1 MKTITITGAN
11 TFAEISNESW
21 NSDSLTFVFPNSTT
35 NVSRWRVFGRFTT
48 PVTLQ
53 RTGTSGTFTLNYT
66 GTQNISSDYTTVSN
80 GNATPANTWY
90 LGANSV
96 NGGNTSGFLFSYG
109 AVRYWVGGSGT
120 WDASSTANWAYQS
133 GYPAGAPAPSSLDDV
148 YFNSSSS
155 GSNFTIALGSLFE
168 GTGSISGTT
177 LTVTAVTSGALAV
190 GQRVAFNISHVVG
203 YDGDLG
209 NIIIQEI
216 LTGTGG
222 IGTYRISVSVANTGS
237 RTIFSGFAE
246 CRSRISEVS
255 SANVLTF
262 SGTKPML
269 ITGSVVDNAFTINS
283 STGHWLLSSSIANT
297 LSINSGNF
305 RIQMS
310 GTGSWVL
317 NSTLACTSLFIQS
330 GTFDSAS
337 KSIGVSN
344 FIGYANAV
352 KTIILGSSE
361 ILLYDSFNPWFVS
374 ATNTTF
380 NGDNSTLVFRSSFLN
395 DANGFVTNNLNYG
408 TIIFRASSYP
418 YYARV
423 CITGSL
429 TAKNL
434 VVDSI
439 DAYPLANVSL
449 SINNGTSSSSPIYI
463 NLSGSFTMRG
473 AARNARKSLTTAT
486 GADGIINWAKPTKI
500 FVTAN
505 SYDIENADFRDVE
518 ITNATI
524 TAQSIGDLGN
534 NSGFVFTP
542 PKTVYWKNTSTSY
555 QSWNSGSWAL
565 SPGGVASSE
574 NYPLPQDSIIFTD
587 SGIGASASV
596 GFALNT
602 DGIVPNI
609 DFSSVTKPITFN
621 WILNTASGHY
631 RTLVGDFKLS
641 NSVTLNTTT
650 TLVFANRKNSVIDT
664 KNKPIHSVFFNNEGA
679 VLSITSPLNVTGGV
693 SLARGEIEL
702 VNADITCDN
711 FATNNNFTR
720 GVRFGSNV
728 INLTGANKGVV
739 AHGSSIGW
747 SCSGTKMFVLQGA
760 PTTGTRGIG
769 GSTVTTGDF
778 DTAPF
783 SFRVLGGSDNV
794 RTGNLHTFKDII
806 FEDAFT
812 GTNSI
817 LWNYIVGNLRLSKNM
832 IVNQTPSASTH
843 EFRFRGNGNQTI
855 QTNGIP
861 IPRNFVI
868 EKTGGTVTLLDNL
881 NNTATADDNLPFTF
895 TDGTI
900 NLNSKKL
907 SVVRFNSSAST
918 PRAIQFNGGTL
929 EVTGSGT
936 TAFNTSTI
944 TNLTIQGPGT
954 ISLTSSSA
962 KTFAGG
968 SANYSGITL
977 VQGGSGN
984 LTITGNNTFFSI
996 KNIISQS
1003 AGSSII
1009 FTSGGTTTITG
1020 KTELAGTNVAPLYLV
1035 SSSTGTY
1042 TINNSGTTIQQA
1054 DYLNVNNSVVTPANN
1069 WYAGTRST
1077 ITNST
1082 GWVSSIQP
1090 NADLYWVG
1098 GSGSWDSTNIT
1109 NWGIVSGGVGSTIV
1123 PTANNNIIFDSNSDA
1138 GSAFTVTVGTGAVCK
1153 TFNAKPAN
1161 SLDQN
1166 MTLSGT
1172 ATCSINGSLFLPSL
1186 NFTRTYTGQINFVG
1200 TLPKEIDTSSIS
1212 MDNTVSLG
1220 GIATYNFRSN
1230 FNNSDTKNISI
1241 TAGIVNTNNFNI
1253 SSGRFLLSSS
1263 NLQQLNLGSST
1274 ITISGG
1280 VLSGWE
1286 ISSNA
1291 TNLVLNSGTSLLRFS
1306 YTYGSLLDDRSSNK
1320 VYNNI
1325 EFINSNHNIISDIT
1339 CNNLTM
1345 ANASDFIR
1353 LRGNLTVNGTLTV
1366 LANSTEGCV
1375 NFYSDALGSTV
1386 TANAV
1391 NFSRVFF
1398 KDITV
1403 AGASAPWSG
1412 KLGDMGNNNNIQFP
1426 APKTVYWRSLASNFV
1441 YSNSWGFT
1449 PTGAID
1455 ANAIPLPQDTGVI
1468 LDNFP
1473 SSGQSILLGWRDM
1486 HCGLDFSQRTQPVT
1500 LNTSPFYSSLM
1511 GDLTLSPS
1519 VSFGSNLQSNGLEFY
1534 PNLKNIQFNP
1544 AGQTITFPIS
1554 IRSGMNFE
1562 VSLRTPSINYG
1573 LNISGPLNST
1583 KSIDVLAG
1591 TLNSNNFEMS
1601 CTNFSSSGSLTRAI
1615 NLGTSKINVSGNWNL
1630 ATPTNLTFTG
1640 SGTIN
1645 MSGSTAKSFA
1655 GGNLNYSNI
1664 TLNQGG
1670 IGSLTLTGANIFK
1683 DISSSAK
1690 PSTIIFPANTITKVK
1705 NFSVKGAPGSLVSLR
1720 SSVPGT
1726 KFTLQRE
1733 I

>member
-1 MKTITITGAN
+1 MAN
-11 TFAEISNESW
+11 
-21 NSDSLTFVFPNSTT
+21 
-35 NVSRWRVFGRFTT
+35 
-48 PVTLQ
+48 
-53 RTGTSGTFTLNYT
+53 
-66 GTQNISSDYTTVSN
+66 
-80 GNATPANTWY
+80 
-90 LGANSV
+90 
-96 NGGNTSGFLFSYG
+96 
-109 AVRYWVGGSGT
+109 RYWVGGSGT
-120 WDASSTANWAYQS
+120 WDATNTANWSATS
-133 GYPAGAPAPSSLDDV
+133 GGLGGASAPTSLDDV
-148 YFNSSSS
+148 YFDSFSN
-155 GSNFTIALGSLFE
+155 GSNFTVALGSLFE

-177 LTVTAVTSGALAV
+177 LTITAVTSGTLAV
-190 GQRVAFNISHVVG
+190 GQRVAFNISHIAG

-209 NIIIQEI
+209 NIFIQEI

-222 IGTYRISVSVANTGS
+222 IGIYRISVSIANTGS

-255 SANVLTF
+255 SSNPLTF
-262 SGTKPML
+262 SGTKPIL
-269 ITGSVVDNAFTINS
+269 ITGSVVDNAFTTNS
-283 STGHWLLSSSIANT
+283 ITGYWLLSSSTANT
-297 LSINSGNF
+297 LSVNPGRF

-317 NSTLACTSLFIQS
+317 NSALACTSLFVQS

-337 KSIGVSN
+337 KSIIVNN
-344 FIGYANAV
+344 FIGYANAI

-361 ILLYDSFNPWFVS
+361 VLLTDSYSPWFVS

-380 NGDNSTLVFRSSFLN
+380 NGDNSTLVFRSYVLN
-395 DANGFVTNNLNYG
+395 ETNGFVTNNLNYG
-408 TIIFRASSYP
+408 TIIFRASAVPFYSRAY
-418 YYARV
+418 
-423 CITGSL
+423 ITGSL

-439 DAYPLANVSL
+439 DSYPLANVSL
-449 SINNGTSSSSPIYI
+449 SVSNGIYSSSPIYI

-473 AARNARKSLTTAT
+473 AARNARKSLTATAA
-486 GADGIINWAKPTKI
+486 ADGNISWAKPTKI

-524 TAQSIGDLGN
+524 TAQSLGDLGN

-555 QSWNSGSWAL
+555 QSWKTESWAL
-565 SPGGVASSE
+565 SPDGVASSE

-587 SGIGASASV
+587 SGIGTSASV
-596 GFALNT
+596 GFAVNT

-621 WILNTASGHY
+621 WILTTASGYY

-650 TLVFANRKNSVIDT
+650 ALLFANRKNSVIDT

-728 INLTGANKGVV
+728 INLTGVNKDVV
-739 AHGSSIGW
+739 THGSSIGW

-760 PTTGTRGIG
+760 PTTGTRNIQ
-769 GSTVTTGDF
+769 GSAVTTVDF

-783 SFRVLGGSDNV
+783 SFKVLGGSDNV

-817 LWNYIVGNLRLSKNM
+817 LWNYIVGNLRLSASM
-832 IVNQTPSASTH
+832 VVGQTAAGVTH

-868 EKTGGTVTLLDNL
+868 EKTGGTVTLLDDL
-881 NNTATADDNLPFTF
+881 NNTATADNNLPFTI

-918 PRAIQFNGGTL
+918 LRTIQFNGGTL

-936 TAFNTSTI
+936 TAFNAATS
-944 TNLTIQGPGT
+944 TNLTVQGSG
-954 ISLTSSSA
+954 IINLTSASA

-968 SANYSGITL
+968 GANYSGVTL
-977 VQGGSGN
+977 VHGGAGN
-984 LTITGNNTFFSI
+984 LTITGNNTFSSI
-996 KNIISQS
+996 RNTISQT

-1009 FTSGGTTTITG
+1009 FTSGSTTTITG
-1020 KTELAGTNVAPLYLV
+1020 KTGLSGTSSAPLYLA

-1042 TINNSGTTIQQA
+1042 TINNSGTSIQQA
-1054 DYLNVNNSVVTPANN
+1054 DYLSVNNSIVTPSDN
-1069 WYAGTRST
+1069 WYAGTRS
-1077 ITNST
+1077 IVTNST
-1082 GWVSSIQP
+1082 GWSSTFSSA
-1090 NADLYWVG
+1090 ADLFWVG
-1098 GSGSWDSTNIT
+1098 GSGTWDSTTNTNWAVVPGGTGGTIAPTSTNNIT
-1109 NWGIVSGGVGSTIV
+1109 
-1123 PTANNNIIFDSNSDA
+1123 FDSNSDT

-1153 TFNAKPAN
+1153 TFSANSEN
-1161 SLDQN
+1161 SLDQA
-1166 MTLSGT
+1166 MTLAGT
-1172 ATCSINGSLFLPSL
+1172 ASCSINENLILPSI
-1186 NFTRTYTGQINFVG
+1186 NFTRTYTGTVNFVG
-1200 TLPKEIDTSSIS
+1200 TLPKLINTNGVSF
-1212 MDNTVSLG
+1212 DNNFNFNGV
-1220 GIATYNFRSN
+1220 ATYNFQSSFTN
-1230 FNNSDTKNISI
+1230 SSSKDISFN
-1241 TAGIVNTNNFNI
+1241 AGIINTNDFNI
-1253 SSGRFLLSSS
+1253 SSGRFFLTSS
-1263 NLQQLNLGSST
+1263 NLQQVNLGSST
-1274 ITISGG
+1274 VTITSG
-1280 VLSGWE
+1280 VLTGWQ

-1306 YTYGSLLDDRSSNK
+1306 YLYGSLLDDRSSNK

-1325 EFINSNHNIISDIT
+1325 EFINSSHNIISDIT

-1345 ANASDFIR
+1345 ANAADFIR

-1366 LANSTEGCV
+1366 LANSSERCV

-1398 KDITV
+1398 KDITA

-1412 KLGDMGNNNNIQFP
+1412 QLGDMGNNNNIQFP
-1426 APKTVYWRSLASNFV
+1426 APKTVYWRSTIGNRV

-1455 ANAIPLPQDTGVI
+1455 TNAIPLPQDTGII
-1468 LDNFP
+1468 LDSFP
-1473 SSGQSILLGWRDM
+1473 TSGQYIQLDWRDM
-1486 HCGLDFSQRTQPVT
+1486 CCGLDFSQRTQPIV
-1500 LNTSPFYSSLM
+1500 LNTNFLGPGYVM
-1511 GDLTLSPS
+1511 GDLILSPS
-1519 VSFGSNLQSNGLEFY
+1519 ISFNSTLQSNGLEFY
-1534 PNLKNIQFNP
+1534 PNLRNIQFNP
-1544 AGQTITFPIS
+1544 AGKTITFPIS
-1554 IRSGMNFE
+1554 VRSGMNFE
-1562 VSLRTPSINYG
+1562 ISLRTASINYG

-1583 KSIDVLAG
+1583 KSISVLAG

-1615 NLGTSKINVSGNWNL
+1615 NLGSSKINVSENWDL
-1630 ATPTNLTFTG
+1630 ANPTNLTFSG
-1640 SGTIN
+1640 SGTVN
-1645 MSGSTAKSFA
+1645 MTSASAKTFA
-1655 GGNLNYSNI
+1655 GGNINYGEI
-1664 TLNQGG
+1664 ILNQGG
-1670 IGSLTLTGANIFK
+1670 SGELTITGNNQFGGVSNTVRPASIKFAAGSTTTLGKFMLNGSDGAPVTISSTTTGTRYTLTSPAGVFAPYYTSVRDSNATGGAVWRAPTNYGNVNVSNNLGWDF
-1683 DISSSAK
+1683 
-1690 PSTIIFPANTITKVK
+1690 STINTLTDNFMVLFPSNLHLT
-1705 NFSVKGAPGSLVSLR
+1705 S
-1720 SSVPGT
+1720 
-1726 KFTLQRE
+1726 
-1733 I
+1733 